1 MTEDEMV
8 GWDHGLNGHGFGWT
22 PGVDDRQGGRRA
34 AVHEIAL
41 TMDLGKKCIIMVAIL
56 YFISSVQFLGRVQLF
71 VTPWTGAHQASL
83 IITNSWSLLK
93 LIYIE

>member
-56 YFISSVQFLGRVQLF
+56 KIEEAMHVWEPGVYGKSLCITLNFIGNKSTFK
-71 VTPWTGAHQASL
+71 
-83 IITNSWSLLK
+83 N
-93 LIYIE
+93 